1 MNHLIQQITTLE
13 RSRKQNNVK
22 IVKRSLEKLIR
33 EKFFIK
39 NK

>member
-1 MNHLIQQITTLE
+1 MSHLVQQITTLE

-22 IVKRSLEKLIR
+22 IVKRSLEKL
-33 EKFFIK
+33 EKNSFIK